1 MNIIELNEGNITD
14 YKNIIDPDAAEN
26 IGREF
31 YHGIAAESDEASYSG
46 ALIWEYKN
54 LEEAADTDAEIV
66 FIAAGNKEA
75 AEELLSEFDG
85 QTSGEAVVRSF
96 FEMGNISADVR
107 KGFMD
112 DGFSVSSGE
121 SRDLLV
127 SVSDLSGLA
136 AKKKV
141 PPKIVGLN
149 DVTEAQ
155 FMQGVINCLF
165 NGKKGIMEDLEYI
178 EKDWFEQDI
187 SAAVITDG
195 KISGF
200 FLVHCFPSG
209 KLMPVLLT
217 AMGPDA
223 NVDLLYMLCFSADR
237 ALKNYSGD
245 TPVIIRR
252 HNDKV
257 WALAGKL
264 FGQKTGKEAVFGERR

>member
-1 MNIIELNEGNITD
+1 MSIIELNEENITEFGD
-14 YKNIIDPDAAEN
+14 IIDPDTAES

-31 YHGIAAESDEASYSG
+31 YRGVAVRAGEDSPSG

-54 LEEAADTDAEIV
+54 LEDDSDTGAEIV
-66 FIAAGNKEA
+66 FITAGNKEA

-96 FEMGNISADVR
+96 FEMGDISDDAR
-107 KGFMD
+107 KGFTD
-112 DGFSVSSGE
+112 DGFSVTSGE
-121 SRDLLV
+121 SRDLFV

-141 PPKIVGLN
+141 PPKIVGLS

-237 ALKNYSGD
+237 ALKKYSGD

-252 HNDKV
+252 HNDTV
-257 WALAGKL
+257 GALAGKL